1 MISSG
6 SIPVENDEVISLQNV
21 SVALR
26 SGKWILRDVDLT
38 IRRGDQTVILG
49 PNGSG
54 KSTLVKLLLYQIRPY
69 RFLDREAIVR
79 IFGRDRWDVFELRKL
94 IGIVSP
100 DTDQLFS
107 ERGRAHRGLDTVVSG
122 FFASRGLFANQKV
135 TEAHIEASRA
145 ALLAMEAGHLSEKP
159 LDEMSTGEVRRVLIA
174 RALAL
179 DPPALLLDE
188 PTTGL
193 DPLASARLH
202 STLRRLVRAGKTLIL
217 ITHHVEEIFPEMN
230 RVVLLRDGQVLEDG
244 PKEKVLTSSA
254 LSSVFGGAV
263 TVEAQRD
270 GFYRLR
276 IGRS

>member
-100 DTDQLFS
+100 
-107 ERGRAHRGLDTVVSG
+107 EIGRASCRKECR
-122 FFASRGLFANQKV
+122 SRWLQYREKKKV
-135 TEAHIEASRA
+135 T
-145 ALLAMEAGHLSEKP
+145 
-159 LDEMSTGEVRRVLIA
+159 
-174 RALAL
+174 
-179 DPPALLLDE
+179 
-188 PTTGL
+188 
-193 DPLASARLH
+193 
-202 STLRRLVRAGKTLIL
+202 
-217 ITHHVEEIFPEMN
+217 
-230 RVVLLRDGQVLEDG
+230 
-244 PKEKVLTSSA
+244 
-254 LSSVFGGAV
+254 
-263 TVEAQRD
+263 
-270 GFYRLR
+270 
-276 IGRS
+276 